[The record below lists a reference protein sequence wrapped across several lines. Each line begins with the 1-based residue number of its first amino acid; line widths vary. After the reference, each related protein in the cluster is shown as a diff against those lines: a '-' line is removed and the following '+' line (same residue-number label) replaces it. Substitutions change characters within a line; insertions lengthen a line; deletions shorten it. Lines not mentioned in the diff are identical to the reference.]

1 MGSQAMSSVVMIVLL
16 FALMYFMMIRP
27 EKKRKQQAQQMRDN
41 LKKGDTV
48 TTIGGVIGKVVSL
61 NQDTFVVET
70 SEDRVRIEFAKWA
83 SVSGLHGFLKAR
95 GAEAAKKAGK
105 DAELPEE
112 PEAPE
117 IAETSEETSEEN

>member
-83 SVSGLHGFLKAR
+83 PSPVGVQTSEQP
-95 GAEAAKKAGK
+95 EAAKKAGK

>member
-1 MGSQAMSSVVMIVLL
+1 MGSQAMSSFIMIAIL

-27 EKKRKQQAQQMRDN
+27 EKKRKQQAQQMRDG

-61 NQDTFVVET
+61 TNDTFVMET
-70 SEDRVRIEFAKWA
+70 SEDRVRVEFAKWA
-83 SVSGLHGFLKAR
+83 LSSVGVQTTEQPETG
-95 GAEAAKKAGK
+95 KKSA
-105 DAELPEE
+105 DVAVPEE

-117 IAETSEETSEEN
+117 LPEESEDESTGEN

>member
-83 SVSGLHGFLKAR
+83 LSTVGVQTSEQP
-95 GAEAAKKAGK
+95 EAAKKAGK